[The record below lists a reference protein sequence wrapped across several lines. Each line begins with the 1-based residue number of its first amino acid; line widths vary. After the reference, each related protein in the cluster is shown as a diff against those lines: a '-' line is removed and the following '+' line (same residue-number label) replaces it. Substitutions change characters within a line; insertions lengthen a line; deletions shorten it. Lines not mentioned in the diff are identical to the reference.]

1 MRFTRL
7 KLENWRNFLA
17 ADVPLL
23 KRAFL
28 VGPNAS
34 GKSNFLDAFRFL
46 RDIAEPKG
54 SFQGAVEARHGVSQI
69 RSLHARRYS
78 HVAVEVEVDL
88 DSEGLWSYRLEFS
101 QNNQRVPTIT
111 RERVLHDSKLLLD
124 RPDSDDER
132 DAKRLSQTHLEQLNA
147 NASFRPLADFFAQ
160 VRYLHLVPQLVREPD
175 RSLGRS
181 RDPFGGDFLE
191 QLARTPRKTLES
203 RLRRIRAALQIA
215 VPQLKELVLE
225 RDRTTAAWHLRGLY
239 EHWRPNAGWQM
250 EDQLSDGTLRLLGLL
265 WVFLDGTAPLLLEEP
280 ELSLHASVVR
290 QIPRMISRL
299 GGRSGRQVLLSTHS
313 ADLLTDE
320 GIAPEEVLMLQPS
333 REGTVVRI
341 AAEDEQVRALL
352 EGDLSI
358 ADAVIPRTAPATAD
372 RGRQG
377 CRCPTGET
385 VSQPPASE

>member
-7 KLENWRNFLA
+7 KLQNWRNFLD
-17 ADVPLL
+17 ADVSLR

-69 RSLHARRYS
+69 RSLHARRYP
-78 HVAVEVEVDL
+78 HVAVEVEVEL
-88 DSEGLWSYRLEFS
+88 DNEGIWSYLLEFR
-101 QNNQRVPTIT
+101 QNNQRVPIVK
-111 RERVLHDSKLLLD
+111 RERVMHDSKLLLD
-124 RPDSDDER
+124 RPDSDDAR
-132 DAKRLSQTHLEQLNA
+132 DEKRLEQTYLEQLNA
-147 NASFRPLADFFAQ
+147 NLSFRVLADFFSQ
-160 VRYLHLVPQLVREPD
+160 VRYLHLVPQLVREPQ
-175 RSLGRS
+175 RSEGRT

-203 RLRRIRAALQIA
+203 RLRRIKDALQIA
-215 VPQLKELVLE
+215 VPQLRELGLD
-225 RDRTTAAWHLRGLY
+225 RDKASGVPHLKGLY
-239 EHWRPNAGWQM
+239 EHWRPNAGWQT

-265 WVFLDGTAPLLLEEP
+265 WVFLDGSAPLLLEEP

-313 ADLLTDE
+313 ADMLGDE
-320 GIAPEEVLMLQPS
+320 GIAPEEVLMFHPS
-333 REGTVVRI
+333 REGTVVRV
-341 AAEDEQVRALL
+341 AAEDDQVRALL
-352 EGDLSI
+352 EGEISM
-358 ADAVIPRTAPATAD
+358 AEAVIPRTAPAGAD
-372 RGRQG
+372 QLVLF
-377 CRCPTGET
+377 E
-385 VSQPPASE
+385 

>member
-7 KLENWRNFLA
+7 KLQNWRNFLDV
-17 ADVPLL
+17 DVPLQ

-34 GKSNFLDAFRFL
+34 GKSNFLEAFRFL

-69 RSLHARRYS
+69 RSLHARRNS
-78 HVAVEVEVDL
+78 HVSVEVEMDL
-88 DSEGLWSYRLEFS
+88 DGEGIWSYLLEFG
-101 QNNQRVPTIT
+101 QNNQRIPIVKC
-111 RERVLHDSKLLLD
+111 ERVLHNHEVLLI
-124 RPDSDDER
+124 RPDADDRR
-132 DAKRLSQTHLEQLNA
+132 DEKRLEQTHLEQLNA
-147 NASFRPLADFFAQ
+147 NSSFRVLADFFAQ
-160 VRYLHLVPQLVREPD
+160 VRYLHLIPQLVREPE
-175 RSLGRS
+175 RSVGKA

-203 RLRRIRAALQIA
+203 RLRRIKDALQIA
-215 VPQLKELVLE
+215 VPQLKELVLD
-225 RDRTTAAWHLRGLY
+225 RDKATGVPHLKGLY

-265 WVFLDGTAPLLLEEP
+265 WVFLDGSAPLLLEEP

-313 ADLLTDE
+313 ADMLSDE
-320 GIAPEEVLMLQPS
+320 GIAPEEVLMFQPS

-341 AAEDEQVRALL
+341 AAEDDQVRALL
-352 EGDLSI
+352 EGDLSM
-358 ADAVIPRTAPATAD
+358 AEAVIPRTAPAQAD
-372 RGRQG
+372 QLVLFE
-377 CRCPTGET
+377 P
-385 VSQPPASE
+385 S

>member
-7 KLENWRNFLA
+7 KLQNWRNFLDV
-17 ADVPLL
+17 DVPLQ

-34 GKSNFLDAFRFL
+34 GKSNFLEAFRFL

-69 RSLHARRYS
+69 RSLHARRHP
-78 HVAVEVEVDL
+78 HVSVEVEVDL
-88 DSEGLWSYRLEFS
+88 DGDGAWSYLLEFG
-101 QNNQRVPTIT
+101 QNNQRTPIVK
-111 RERVLHDSKLLLD
+111 RERVLHNHDVLLN
-124 RPDSDDER
+124 RPDADDIR
-132 DAKRLSQTHLEQLNA
+132 DEKRLEQTHLEQLNA
-147 NASFRPLADFFAQ
+147 NASFRALAEFFAQ
-160 VRYLHLVPQLVREPD
+160 VRYLHLIPQLVREPE
-175 RSLGRS
+175 RSVGRA

-203 RLRRIRAALQIA
+203 RLRRIKEALQIA
-215 VPQLKELVLE
+215 VPQLRELVLD
-225 RDRTTAAWHLRGLY
+225 RDKATGVPHLKGLY

-265 WVFLDGTAPLLLEEP
+265 WVFLDGSAPLLLEEP

-313 ADLLTDE
+313 ADMLSDE
-320 GIAPEEVLMLQPS
+320 GIAPEEVLMFQPS
-333 REGTVVRI
+333 REGTVVKI
-341 AAEDEQVRALL
+341 AAEDDQVRALL
-352 EGDLSI
+352 EGDLSM
-358 ADAVIPRTAPATAD
+358 AEAVIPRTAPAQAD
-372 RGRQG
+372 QLVLF
-377 CRCPTGET
+377 ET
-385 VSQPPASE
+385 S